1 MTPHLNGNR
10 GQFLFSFGIIY
21 LAIGL
26 AYVLL
31 EPSATV
37 VRAMSWMPSWSSVQV
52 CGLAW
57 ALSGLVAMV
66 FAFTPIP
73 IDRFGFMALS
83 AWSAAWAIAWAIAQ
97 ATGNNDRGYISALI
111 FAVLT
116 RAVMIVAGM
125 RNPVT
130 SEAAQ

>member
-10 GQFLFSFGIIY
+10 GQFLASFGIIY

-26 AYVLL
+26 TYVFV
-31 EPSATV
+31 EPGPVLRHSMA
-37 VRAMSWMPSWSSVQV
+37 WMPEWSSLQV
-52 CGLAW
+52 CGIAW
-57 ALSGLVAMV
+57 AAAGLVAMV

-73 IDRFGFMALS
+73 VDRFGFMALS
-83 AWSAAWAIAWAIAQ
+83 AWSAAWSIAWALSWVL
-97 ATGNNDRGYISALI
+97 GYNPRGFVSVLI

-125 RNPVT
+125 RNPVARR
-130 SEAAQ
+130 ELP